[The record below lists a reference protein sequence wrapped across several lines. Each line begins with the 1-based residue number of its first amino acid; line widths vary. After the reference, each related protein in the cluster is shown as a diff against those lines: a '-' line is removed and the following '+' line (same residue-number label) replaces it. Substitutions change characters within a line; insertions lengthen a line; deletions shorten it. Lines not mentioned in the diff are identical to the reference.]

1 MSWIDVIVQ
10 IVLFSL
16 TFISVIYFRQPNKQ
30 FRLEKTKEDKITIQ
44 HYSNKTSAVAHFNNG
59 KACCRFT
66 NKLTSIAKEKK
77 YCKKRNVTVAKVE
90 KEIDKE
96 ELTYQL
102 SCYKFP

>member
-44 HYSNKTSAVAHFNNG
+44 HYSNKTSAVAQLNNG
-59 KACCRFT
+59 KAYCCCNFNTTTTVTGATIT

-77 YCKKRNVTVAKVE
+77 Y
-90 KEIDKE
+90 
-96 ELTYQL
+96 
-102 SCYKFP
+102 